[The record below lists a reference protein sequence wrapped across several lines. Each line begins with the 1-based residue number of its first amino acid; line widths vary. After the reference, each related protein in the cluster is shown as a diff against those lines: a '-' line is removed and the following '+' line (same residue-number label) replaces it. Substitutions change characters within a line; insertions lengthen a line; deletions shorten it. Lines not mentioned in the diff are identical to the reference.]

1 MRSPSRITYPTA
13 RLELALLDW
22 QDGNPSQARRMLGD
36 INTGAQATPS
46 SLWLGVLLARAL
58 KLESEMNTLGER
70 LAQKFANSPQAALWL
85 GRKFDDK

>member
-1 MRSPSRITYPTA
+1 
-13 RLELALLDW
+13 
-22 QDGNPSQARRMLGD
+22 
-36 INTGAQATPS
+36 
-46 SLWLGVLLARAL
+46 L